1 MAPGK
6 STDKRHTRAQ
16 ADRLFANAAT
26 RYARQVVA
34 GKIIAGK
41 WVIKACQRHLND
53 LARAGSADFGYR
65 FDAAKVGRVCRFVEQ
80 LPHVKGKWARAEPGK
95 SNTIKLEL
103 WQVFII
109 ASLFGW
115 IDKRTGFRRFAEAYV
130 KVARKNAKSTLAA
143 AIGLYMLV
151 ADGEVGPE
159 VYCGAT
165 TKKQAME
172 VFRTARRMAKK
183 APRFKEHFDLEI
195 NVESIVARRDD
206 GKFEPLIG
214 DPGDG
219 ANPSCAIMDERH
231 EHPNN
236 NLRDTMVTGQ
246 GSREQALSIDIT
258 TAGTNSASPC
268 YLQEKE
274 CEKILDGIDQNDS
287 VFCIMYAADEEDDW
301 KSVIAQKKAN
311 PNWGISVFASFL
323 EKQLRG
329 ALSSPHKQFIY
340 KTKHLDLWGGAV
352 NSFFN
357 MDAWAKCKDPSLSVD
372 EFKGEPCWMG
382 NDLAA
387 QIDLASRIKIF
398 QEMRKN
404 EQGLPERHYFVFGS
418 HYAPMETIEDGEHAH
433 YQLWHSSGHL
443 KAIPG
448 PEIQLPVI
456 QADIEAEIREYDF
469 QRIAFDPWSALQMQ
483 QELAGQFGDRA
494 KKDVDNIILSVP
506 QQVQYLS
513 PAMKELD
520 AAMRAGR
527 VHHNGDPVL
536 TWALSCVVARVDA
549 NDNVFP
555 RKLENGKDKI
565 DPATALITGLYPAMA
580 GEIRRRYTTP
590 KVGYL

>member
-1 MAPGK
+1 MARGK
-6 STDKRHTRAQ
+6 HSAKQPSLSRVDRH
-16 ADRLFANAAT
+16 FATVAN
-26 RYARQVVA
+26 RYARDVVS
-34 GKIIAGK
+34 GKILAGK
-41 WVIKACQRHLND
+41 WVRLACKRHLDD
-53 LARAGSADFGYR
+53 LIKSASAECPYEFSARKA
-65 FDAAKVGRVCRFVEQ
+65 GRVCRFIEM
-80 LPHVKGKWARAEPGK
+80 LPHVKGEWARVDSVSSGL
-95 SNTIKLEL
+95 IKLEP
-103 WQVFII
+103 WQVFIV

-115 IDKRTGFRRFAEAYV
+115 VNKVSSFRRFAEAYI

-183 APRFKEHFDLEI
+183 APQFKEHFDLEV
-195 NVESIVARRDD
+195 NVESIVAKLDD

-246 GSREQALSIDIT
+246 GSRRQGLSLDIT
-258 TAGTNSASPC
+258 TAGTDTASPC
-268 YLQEKE
+268 YIEEKD
-274 CEKILDGIDQNDS
+274 CEKVLEGFEENDS
-287 VFCIMYAADEEDDW
+287 LFCIMYAADEEDDW
-301 KSVIAQKKAN
+301 KSVVAQKKAN
-311 PNWGISVFASFL
+311 PNYGVSVFPEFL
-323 EKQLRG
+323 QKQLG
-329 ALSSPHKQFIY
+329 AALISPHKQFIY
-340 KTKHLDLWGGAV
+340 KTKHLDLWGNTLNGY
-352 NSFFN
+352 FN
-357 MDAWAKCKDPSLSVD
+357 MACWEACKDPNLSLD
-372 EFKGEPCWMG
+372 QFKGEPCWMG

-387 QIDLASRIKIF
+387 VVDLASRIRIF
-398 QEMRKN
+398 QKMQKN
-404 EQGLPERHYFVFGS
+404 AEGILVRHYYVFGQ
-418 HYAPMETIEDGEHAH
+418 HYAPMERIVDGDHPH
-433 YQLWHSSGHL
+433 YQRWYMDKWLT
-443 KAIPG
+443 AVRG
-448 PEIQLPVI
+448 PEIQLSVI
-456 QADIEAEIREYDF
+456 QSDIENELAKYDF

-483 QELAGQFGDRA
+483 QQLAEQLGDE
-494 KKDVDNIILSVP
+494 VVLSVP
-506 QQVQYLS
+506 QTVQYLS

-527 VHHNGDPVL
+527 AHHNGDPVL

-565 DPATALITGLYPAMA
+565 DPATALITGLNPAMA
-580 GEIRRRYTTP
+580 GVIRRRYTP
-590 KVGYL
+590 VSIGYL

>member
-6 STDKRHTRAQ
+6 STGKRPSRAQ
-16 ADRLFANAAT
+16 LDRLYSNAAT
-26 RYARQVVA
+26 RYARHVVA
-34 GKIIAGK
+34 GKIVAGK
-41 WVIKACQRHLND
+41 WVIKACARHLGD
-53 LARAGSADFGYR
+53 LAKSALPSYPYR
-65 FDAAKVGRVCRFVEQ
+65 FDAAKVGRVCRFIEQ
-80 LPHVKGKWARAEPGK
+80 LPHVKGEWARVQHGQ
-95 SNTIKLEL
+95 NGTIKLEA
-103 WQVFII
+103 WQIFIV

-115 IDKRTGFRRFAEAYV
+115 VDKVTGFRRFAEAYI

-183 APRFKEHFDLEI
+183 APRFREHFDLEV

-246 GSREQALSIDIT
+246 GSRRQGLSIDIT
-258 TAGTNSASPC
+258 TAGTDSASPC
-268 YLQEKE
+268 YMEEKD
-274 CEKILDGIDQNDS
+274 CEKILDGIDENES
-287 VFCIMYAADEEDDW
+287 FFCIMYAADDEDDW

-311 PNWGISVFASFL
+311 PNYGVSVFPEFL
-323 EKQLRG
+323 EKQLRS
-329 ALSSPHKQFIY
+329 ALLSPQKQFIY
-340 KTKHLDLWGGAV
+340 KTKHLDLWG
-352 NSFFN
+352 NSASTYFN
-357 MDAWAKCKDPSLSVD
+357 LESWANCKDASLSLD
-372 EFKGEPCWMG
+372 EFKGMPCWMG

-398 QEMRKN
+398 QQMQKN
-404 EQGLPERHYFVFGS
+404 AEGILVRHYYVFGC
-418 HYAPMETIEDGEHAH
+418 HYAPKDTIYDGDHAH
-433 YQLWHSSGHL
+433 YERWHVEGHL
-443 KAIPG
+443 KAVPG
-448 PEIQLPVI
+448 PEIQLSVI
-456 QADIEAEIREYDF
+456 QSDIEKELSEYDF
-469 QRIAFDPWSALQMQ
+469 QCIAFDPWSALHMQ
-483 QELAGQFGDRA
+483 QQLSEQLGD
-494 KKDVDNIILSVP
+494 DIVISVP
-506 QQVQYLS
+506 QTTQYLS

-520 AAMRAGR
+520 AAMRSGR
-527 VHHNGDPVL
+527 LHHNGDPVL
-536 TWALSCVVARVDA
+536 TWAISCVIARTDA

-565 DPATALITGLYPAMA
+565 DPATALITGLNRAMV
-580 GEIRRRYTTP
+580 GEVRRRFTRP
-590 KVGYL
+590 LIGLL

>member
-6 STDKRHTRAQ
+6 STTRPPTRAQ
-16 ADRLFANAAT
+16 LDRKFANAAT
-26 RYARQVVA
+26 RYARQAVA

-41 WVIKACQRHLND
+41 WVKKACERHLGD
-53 LARAGSADFGYR
+53 LAKSASADYPYR
-65 FDAAKVGRVCRFVEQ
+65 FEASRVGRVCRFIEQ
-80 LPHVKGKWARAEPGK
+80 LPHVKGEWARVQQGR
-95 SNTIKLEL
+95 SGTIKLEA
-103 WQVFII
+103 WQIFIV

-115 IDKRTGFRRFAEAYV
+115 VSKITGFRRFSEAYI

-183 APRFKEHFDLEI
+183 APRFREHFDLEV

-219 ANPSCAIMDERH
+219 ASPSCAIMDERH

-236 NLRDTMVTGQ
+236 NLRDTMVSGQ
-246 GSREQALSIDIT
+246 GARRQGIAIDIT
-258 TAGTNSASPC
+258 TAGSDTGSPC
-268 YLQEKE
+268 YIEEKD
-274 CEKILDGIDQNDS
+274 CERILDGLIENES
-287 VFCIMYAADEEDDW
+287 FFAIMYAADEEDDW
-301 KSVIAQKKAN
+301 KSIEAQKKAN
-311 PNWGISVFASFL
+311 PNFGVSVFSEYLAQ
-323 EKQLRG
+323 QLRG
-329 ALSSPHKQFIY
+329 ALQSPHKQFIY
-340 KTKHLDLWGGAV
+340 KTKHLDIWGGAV

-357 MDAWAKCKDPSLSVD
+357 MEAWNNCKDPSLSLD
-372 EFKGEPCWMG
+372 EFKGQACWMG

-387 QIDLASRIKIF
+387 QTDLASRMRIF

-404 EQGLPERHYFVFGS
+404 EQGVLVRHYFVFGH
-418 HYAPMETIEDGEHAH
+418 HYCPMDRFIDDDHPH
-433 YQLWHSSGHL
+433 YQRWHLDGKL
-443 KAIPG
+443 TAVPG
-448 PEIQLPVI
+448 PEIQLSVI
-456 QADIEAEIREYDF
+456 QGDIESEIEDYDF

-483 QELAGQFGDRA
+483 QQLAAQLGE
-494 KKDVDNIILSVP
+494 DVVISVP
-506 QQVQYLS
+506 QTVQYLS

-520 AAMRAGR
+520 AAIRAGR
-527 VHHNGDPVL
+527 IHHNGDPVL
-536 TWALSCVVARVDA
+536 TWAMSCVMARVDN

-555 RKLENGKDKI
+555 LKLKNGKDKI
-565 DPATALITGLYPAMA
+565 DPATALITGLNQAMA
-580 GEIRRRYTTP
+580 GEIKRRYTP
-590 KVGYL
+590 VRIGYL